1 MWIVRKLASRACFC
15 VICFM
20 VGTTNAAFA
29 NSWTHPDSYFNCPGY
44 GDFIQR
50 CDSTEGWVRAELY
63 TQLPDG
69 RLVTLE
75 ALKSDVD
82 DGYFI
87 HCDADMRWVVHS
99 QEATLNL
106 SESLVQGFNGGSL
119 DFVWDDHI
127 HSMGGYG
134 LWRRHFD
141 LIRFHG
147 GPQAWQ
153 LVAPTGDVP
162 QIRDVDQTQA
172 FFAGGKAFVFVD
184 NVAAEG
190 GYDASNYILYELD
203 VTSRHW
209 KRLGLVDARL
219 GMFQEVH
226 AMKQGALILNRAG
239 EMIWL
244 DFKDVSAKLL
254 MNRAVAFESFRNW
267 TNEIGRVTFH
277 ADSSLWQEF
286 EEDRFSFA
294 IPWLDLEG
302 VESFPIVSSALVAKA
317 LTPLAS
323 VEQDAEVGGFSWGA
337 MAIILFGALG
347 LTGMLVFTNRTR
359 STEDAGASMREGA
372 MRKGELS
379 ALARKLVALQ
389 GQHFETEAL
398 DDLLDIAHI
407 SSPETLR
414 SQRARLLQ
422 RVNTEYRVLE
432 GVDLVVRTQSPNDRR
447 RSVYRIGVS
456 PQK

>member
-1 MWIVRKLASRACFC
+1 MTGISVASH
-15 VICFM
+15 
-20 VGTTNAAFA
+20 A
-29 NSWTHPDSYFNCPGY
+29 NSWTHPDAYFNSSGY
-44 GDFIQR
+44 WDFIQR
-50 CDSTEGWVRAELY
+50 CDSAKGWVKAELNA
-63 TQLPDG
+63 QMPNG
-69 RLVTLE
+69 RLVKLE

-82 DGYFI
+82 DGYFV

-99 QEATLNL
+99 MDAALNL

-119 DFVWDDHI
+119 DFVLDGHI

-162 QIRDVDQTQA
+162 QIRDVDQTRA
-172 FFAGGKAFVFVD
+172 FFADGKAFVFVD

-203 VTSRHW
+203 VTARHW

-219 GMFQEVH
+219 GVFQEVH

-244 DFKDVSAKLL
+244 DFIQVSAKLL
-254 MNRAVAFESFRNW
+254 MNRAVAFESFRSW
-267 TNEIGRVTFH
+267 TNDVGRVTFH
-277 ADSSLWQEF
+277 GDSSLWHEF
-286 EEDRFSFA
+286 EGNRVSFD
-294 IPWLDLEG
+294 IPWLEFEG
-302 VESFPIVSSALVAKA
+302 AESFPIVNSAAEAA
-317 LTPLAS
+317 LRTPFAS
-323 VEQDAEVGGFSWGA
+323 ADQSTEAQGLSWGA
-337 MAIILFGALG
+337 LATILFFGLG
-347 LTGMLVFTNRTR
+347 LTGILVFRNRSRFSENPGTTR
-359 STEDAGASMREGA
+359 QEDALR
-372 MRKGELS
+372 RGELS

-389 GQHFETEAL
+389 GQQFETEAL

-422 RVNTEYRVLE
+422 RVNTEYRILE
-432 GVDLVVRTQSPNDRR
+432 GVDLVVRMQSPNDRR
-447 RSVYRIGVS
+447 RSIYRIGVS
-456 PQK
+456 PQT

>member
-1 MWIVRKLASRACFC
+1 MWIIRKLASRACFC

-190 GYDASNYILYELD
+190 GVRCIELY
-203 VTSRHW
+203 
-209 KRLGLVDARL
+209 
-219 GMFQEVH
+219 
-226 AMKQGALILNRAG
+226 
-239 EMIWL
+239 
-244 DFKDVSAKLL
+244 
-254 MNRAVAFESFRNW
+254 
-267 TNEIGRVTFH
+267 
-277 ADSSLWQEF
+277 
-286 EEDRFSFA
+286 
-294 IPWLDLEG
+294 
-302 VESFPIVSSALVAKA
+302 
-317 LTPLAS
+317 PL
-323 VEQDAEVGGFSWGA
+323 
-337 MAIILFGALG
+337 
-347 LTGMLVFTNRTR
+347 
-359 STEDAGASMREGA
+359 
-372 MRKGELS
+372 
-379 ALARKLVALQ
+379 
-389 GQHFETEAL
+389 
-398 DDLLDIAHI
+398 
-407 SSPETLR
+407 
-414 SQRARLLQ
+414 
-422 RVNTEYRVLE
+422 
-432 GVDLVVRTQSPNDRR
+432 
-447 RSVYRIGVS
+447 
-456 PQK
+456 